1 MERLRT
7 RLYSAPGARGALLAT
22 RLAAKG
28 DFSVFDALPPG
39 LKRSFADGL
48 YLSIACAE
56 SLPHFAL
63 DEASASARATAF
75 GDYRLRR
82 QSAACTAWP
91 VAPSM
96 PPSPTRALQIPVLFV
111 SGEFDPVTPP
121 EWVDDLLPLFPN
133 GRHIILPGGGHI
145 VDGMSDL
152 DTCYD
157 PTIVAFL
164 DSADAADLDVA
175 CIESMRAPAFATE

>member
-1 MERLRT
+1 MSRKPFSHRLRAGNCPWC
-7 RLYSAPGARGALLAT
+7 LFP
-22 RLAAKG
+22 
-28 DFSVFDALPPG
+28 
-39 LKRSFADGL
+39 
-48 YLSIACAE
+48 
-56 SLPHFAL
+56 
-63 DEASASARATAF
+63 

-82 QSAACTAWP
+82 QSAACAAWP

-96 PPSPTRALQIPVLFV
+96 PPSPTQPVQTPVLFV
-111 SGEFDPVTPP
+111 SGEYDPVTPP

-133 GRHIILPGGGHI
+133 GRHIVLPGAGHI

-164 DSADAADLDVA
+164 DSADAAHLDAA
-175 CIESMRAPAFATE
+175 CIESMRAPDFVTE